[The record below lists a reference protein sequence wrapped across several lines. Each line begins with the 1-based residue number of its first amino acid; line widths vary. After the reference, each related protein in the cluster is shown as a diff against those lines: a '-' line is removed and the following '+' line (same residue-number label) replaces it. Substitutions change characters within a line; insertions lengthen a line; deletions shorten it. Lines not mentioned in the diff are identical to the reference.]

1 LWLRKLLTGV
11 DVPVLEPVPPDHVV
25 TKTFYLLSGF
35 VGRYASGRTWI
46 EALPPVDPRER
57 VNRPARAGDS
67 VSPIIIT
74 ANDLAGAWAA
84 REDGTPLFPLTPGE
98 PRQREMA
105 LRGGVNLV
113 MYALTGN
120 YKADQVHARDLLERL
135 SR

>member
-1 LWLRKLLTGV
+1 MCRSWSRCRATTSS
-11 DVPVLEPVPPDHVV
+11 PRRSICS
-25 TKTFYLLSGF
+25 T
-35 VGRYASGRTWI
+35 ASSAAPTTARPGSRRCRRSI
-46 EALPPVDPRER
+46 PNDRA
-57 VNRPARAGDS
+57 NRPARAGDS

-74 ANDLAGAWAA
+74 SNDLAGAWAA
-84 REDGTPLFPLTPGE
+84 REDGSPLYPLTPGG

-135 SR
+135 AR